1 MKKIKDVIKSITRQF
16 DELIDKEI
24 NPAKKDKLIYLKAY
38 NIGAFK
44 YLNGELEKLLWSD

>member
-1 MKKIKDVIKSITRQF
+1 MKKIKEVIGSVARQF

-38 NIGAFK
+38 NIGILK
-44 YLNGELEKLLWSD
+44 YLNGELEKLMWSD